1 MKDKLQVIN
10 DSLIQTVN
18 DMVVDSVAK
27 VKTAECKELLT
38 KIDEFDKN
46 DVELS
51 KNLYDLRKQNNKLED
66 ALPEMDKQIEMLEA
80 AMAKFEGKELTAD
93 TIVNDVMTP

>member
-1 MKDKLQVIN
+1 
-10 DSLIQTVN
+10 
-18 DMVVDSVAK
+18 MVVDSVAR

-66 ALPEMDKQIEMLEA
+66 ALPEMDK
-80 AMAKFEGKELTAD
+80 
-93 TIVNDVMTP
+93 